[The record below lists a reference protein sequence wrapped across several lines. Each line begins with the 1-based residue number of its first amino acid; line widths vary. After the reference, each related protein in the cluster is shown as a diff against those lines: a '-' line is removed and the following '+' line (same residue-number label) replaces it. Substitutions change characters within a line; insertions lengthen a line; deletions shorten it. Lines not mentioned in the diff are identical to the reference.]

1 MKVLRLFVPL
11 AVLLLALFA
20 ERSRV
25 QNDAAVV
32 CRGTGL
38 GLECTVTNQKS
49 EGTLNV
55 FWDARLQCRNGTVIH
70 ASASQRVP
78 RDAQFVHLIPLAD
91 LKGLDRCD
99 AGQSL
104 VVENVVARNSR

>member
-1 MKVLRLFVPL
+1 MKALRLLVPIA
-11 AVLLLALFA
+11 AVLVALFA
-20 ERSRV
+20 LRSRF
-25 QNDAAVV
+25 DAKADVV

-38 GLECTVTNQKS
+38 GLECTVTNKKS
-49 EGTLNV
+49 AGTLNV
-55 FWDARLQCRNGTVIH
+55 FWDVRLHCRNGVEIR

-78 RDAQFVHLIPLAD
+78 RNAQFVHLIPLAD

-104 VVENVVARNSR
+104 VVENVIARTSR

>member
-20 ERSRV
+20 ERTRV
-25 QNDAAVV
+25 ENDAAVV

-38 GLECTVTNQKS
+38 GLECTVTNKKS
-49 EGTLNV
+49 QGTLNV
-55 FWDARLQCRNGTVIH
+55 FWDARLRCRNGTVVR

-78 RDAQFVHLIPLAD
+78 RDAQFVHLIPLPD